1 MKEIKRIEERREEIL
16 RQMREMRSME
26 RGTITEQYLKVRH
39 KGAAEPVL
47 RGPYY
52 VISRRGERKTE
63 GYRLSGPAELA
74 RARRDVEAHQRFAE
88 LCREY
93 EELTEALGR
102 LERGLVERAE
112 GKKKRRRS
120 RSSETR
126 R

>member
-1 MKEIKRIEERREEIL
+1 MKAIKGIEARREEIL
-16 RQMREMRSME
+16 RQMRDLRSME

-63 GYRLSGPAELA
+63 GYRLSGSEELA

-93 EELTEALGR
+93 EALTERLGR
-102 LERGLVERAE
+102 LERESVAAGAE
-112 GKKKRRRS
+112 KKRRKS
-120 RSSETR
+120 RWSGTR